1 MSPTSKTPI
10 SSRTSRAKPGP
21 QVRQFSI
28 FLENK
33 CGRLLDLTRLFGQT
47 DIHILGISVVDTT
60 DSAVIRL
67 VVDDPD
73 KAVEIFRKNQIP
85 FSSTD
90 LVVVELPYGP
100 DGLVTL
106 LSALLEAEI
115 NIYYTYSLLI
125 RPHSRAVLAFHA
137 EDGDLAVDVL
147 KRHGFTTLGQTDLS
161 R

>member
-1 MSPTSKTPI
+1 MSMKSDVGLDK
-10 SSRTSRAKPGP
+10 
-21 QVRQFSI
+21 I
-28 FLENK
+28 F
-33 CGRLLDLTRLFGQT
+33 
-47 DIHILGISVVDTT
+47 H
-60 DSAVIRL
+60 
-67 VVDDPD
+67 
-73 KAVEIFRKNQIP
+73 KNQIS

-137 EDGDLAVDVL
+137 EDGELAIDVL
-147 KRHGFTTLGQTDLS
+147 KRHGFTTLGQADLS